1 MEGRGIFSSRRNKL
15 ILNEKDWQQY
25 MEVLRDQRSVI
36 KTGWIEGKAGN
47 LHRNDSPMTSLSI
60 EEINE
65 L

>member
-1 MEGRGIFSSRRNKL
+1 M